1 MDSARTGT
9 SPLGCFTQSSAV
21 ENRFDGRCR
30 EETIS
35 DLKASDAKVTGTVCP
50 KCGFNQEQGSECL
63 RCGIIFAR
71 VHSAGFSN
79 TVPEIEIQRNIPPP
93 KGFLRRAYRVFRW
106 VSLAALVILLGLIVH
121 PSAPPQVMVGPDAAI
136 KADSK
141 VQEFQS
147 SVQLGQP
154 ESLELDE
161 SELNGWLSSNL
172 ALKRTNP
179 VPAQAVARQESVIS
193 LAKKALA
200 PEAAQVEQVQSSVR
214 DVRVALGE
222 DSLLAYTVFDAHG
235 VDLSLELEGR
245 LLVRNGFLCFEP
257 TRGKLGSLPLLA
269 GTLQKT
275 ADRLFNSPENKEKF
289 RLPPQIRD
297 VHVEHGRLIVSSF

>member
-1 MDSARTGT
+1 MHTGGPFL
-9 SPLGCFTQSSAV
+9 S
-21 ENRFDGRCR
+21 
-30 EETIS
+30 
-35 DLKASDAKVTGTVCP
+35 LKASLTKMPSTVCP
-50 KCGFNQEQGSECL
+50 KCGFDQEQGYECL

-71 VHSAGFSN
+71 VHQAERITD
-79 TVPEIEIQRNIPPP
+79 TVPEIDIQRETRSPRS
-93 KGFLRRAYRVFRW
+93 FLRRAYRVFRW
-106 VSLAALVILLGLIVH
+106 GSLAALVILLGLIVR
-121 PSAPPQVMVGPDAAI
+121 PSPPPQVTVAPDAATQAGI
-136 KADSK
+136 K

-147 SVQLGQP
+147 AAQQGRP
-154 ESLELDE
+154 DSLELDE

-172 ALKRTNP
+172 ALKKTNP
-179 VPAQAVARQESVIS
+179 EPAQAVAKPGSIIS

-200 PEAAQVEQVQSSVR
+200 PEAVQVEQVQSSVR
-214 DVRVALGE
+214 EVRVALGE

-245 LLVRNGFLCFEP
+245 LLARDGFLCFEP
-257 TRGKLGSLPLLA
+257 IRGKLGSLPLLA

-297 VHVEHGRLIVSSF
+297 VHVEHGRLIVSSY